1 MRFRNVFASSYSSSD
16 ANYYKFGKSKLCCVL
31 LVIQTMPYEKNDINK
46 SCIFETQYSSLSL

>member
-1 MRFRNVFASSYSSSD
+1 MFASSYSSSD

-31 LVIQTMPYEKNDINK
+31 LVIQTMPYEKNDVNK